1 MYGMVKAKGQSQDN
15 VTICGGLGGFTT
27 NTPPPELIRP
37 IIVSRIIKKL
47 EQSIHIRTL
56 EISRPID
63 NRLLIQPF
71 IHSFTKCRRLCKKS
85 VRALVS
91 LELPTRDI
99 HMYGADNVRPA
110 V

>member
-1 MYGMVKAKGQSQDN
+1 V
-15 VTICGGLGGFTT
+15 

-56 EISRPID
+56 EIGRPID
-63 NRLLIQPF
+63 NILLIQPF
-71 IHSFTKCRRLCKKS
+71 IHSFTQCRRLRTKS
-85 VRALVS
+85 DQALES

-99 HMYGADNVRPA
+99 HMYAADKVSPA